1 MPDFYEEIL
10 KIVSEG
16 KSAAV
21 ATIIGTKGSTPR
33 EAGAKMLIREDG
45 KTWGS
50 VGGGCL
56 EAEVWQ
62 EAMKVMREEK
72 PRTIHFDLT
81 GKEAQESGMIC
92 GGIMDLYIEPVV
104 PSPHAFIFGGGHVSQ
119 YLARMSNLVGFQITV
134 VDDRPQFANPER
146 FPDVQEVIAEEFAL
160 ALPRLKVNK
169 SSYLVIVTRGHAYD
183 QEVLEWAV
191 TTDARYIGMIGSK
204 KKIQM
209 VYGNLEARG
218 ISPEKIKRV
227 HAPIGLS
234 IGAVTPEEI
243 AVSIVAEM
251 IQERRKGKG
260 GKDQE
265 K

>member
-1 MPDFYEEIL
+1 MPDFYEEII

-33 EAGAKMLIREDG
+33 EAGAKMLIHEDG
-45 KTWGS
+45 KIWGS

-62 EAMKVMREEK
+62 EAMKVIQEEK
-72 PRTIHFDLT
+72 PRTIQFDLT
-81 GKEAQESGMIC
+81 GRKAEEGGMIC

-104 PSPHAFIFGGGHVSQ
+104 PAPRVFIFGGGHISQ
-119 YLARMSNLVGFQITV
+119 YLARVSTMVGFQITV

-146 FPDVQEVIAEEFAL
+146 FPEAQEVIAEEFPF
-160 ALPRLKVNK
+160 ALPKLKVNK

-183 QEVLEWAV
+183 QEVLEWAIG
-191 TTDARYIGMIGSK
+191 TDARYIGMIGSK
-204 KKIQM
+204 KKIQT
-209 VYGNLEARG
+209 VYGNLEAKG
-218 ISPEKIKRV
+218 IAPEKVKRV

-243 AVSIVAEM
+243 AVAIVAEM
-251 IQERRKGKG
+251 IQERRRVKAAK
-260 GKDQE
+260 QV
-265 K
+265 